1 MSSLVTRLAKTTNTV
16 KEVYQSKTTT
26 ARSERYELQMQSTVA
41 VRSSRAT
48 AECTAQANEPWSQR
62 STVYVRRCSC
72 HFDYTGNRGNVRQ
85 IIYWPTILSTAWWI
99 ITDAVRSHMYAQ
111 QGLWHGRVWTCR
123 INHVANATAS
133 GLRRAS
139 GSREKIFSPSVVK

>member
-62 STVYVRRCSC
+62 STVYV
-72 HFDYTGNRGNVRQ
+72 
-85 IIYWPTILSTAWWI
+85 P
-99 ITDAVRSHMYAQ
+99 
-111 QGLWHGRVWTCR
+111 
-123 INHVANATAS
+123 
-133 GLRRAS
+133 
-139 GSREKIFSPSVVK
+139 